1 MESGRTPVVPQ
12 VNSPPRAGA
21 GDWYTKVLLVIALLW
36 LVGNLMYELAPAV
49 REGYS
54 WAPPPLG
61 SNLYN
66 IRIIL
71 TVGVVMFVRAYVWG

>member
-1 MESGRTPVVPQ
+1 
-12 VNSPPRAGA
+12 
-21 GDWYTKVLLVIALLW
+21 
-36 LVGNLMYELAPAV
+36 MYEVAPAV

-54 WAPPPLG
+54 WAR

-71 TVGVVMFVRAYVWG
+71 TVGVVMFVGAYVGISPATQAVRESVAVCVPLPQAPGNTLIF

>member
-1 MESGRTPVVPQ
+1 M
-12 VNSPPRAGA
+12 
-21 GDWYTKVLLVIALLW
+21 KVLLAIAILW
-36 LVGNLMYELAPAV
+36 LVGNFMYEVAPAV

-54 WAPPPLG
+54 WAR

-71 TVGVVMFVRAYVWG
+71 TVGVVMFVGAYVWG